1 MWGYFFFPAS
11 PKLLKLPRTSHII
24 TEKGAS
30 GSFWNHYSQE
40 PRGIALL
47 VVQASLVMVK
57 AVRAV
62 VTSNKIMAFSENH
75 GRRFG
80 GISPFTL

>member
-1 MWGYFFFPAS
+1 MG
-11 PKLLKLPRTSHII
+11 LLLFSCKSQAPETTTYQSI